1 VKQKIFAWLEAH
13 PLVAAVAAGILL
25 VLFLYAGESFSD
37 WRHARAVNHQ
47 DQQIQRQI
55 DTDTKAAASSESNA
69 NTHRDEREAAE
80 GRADLAQEQKQQAA
94 ANSNRT
100 LDPVRKARQ
109 RYEET
114 RRSSPADSPALSDE
128 QLCAELA
135 KRGIACR

>member
-1 VKQKIFAWLEAH
+1 VKQKILAWLEAN
-13 PLVAAVAAGILL
+13 PVVVWVGALMFCALMI
-25 VLFLYAGESFSD
+25 YAGESFSQ
-37 WRHARAVNHQ
+37 WRHARAINHQ
-47 DQQIQRQI
+47 DQQIQKQI

-80 GRADLAQEQKQQAA
+80 GRADLAEEQKQQAA